1 MRPSGVRE
9 GALTLTCN
17 AQSVCVPSSAKHSQ
31 YMLVGVIPVHVMSI
45 IIKAMAESQALI
57 GQMCFAAGACR
68 FIVVVGLCAWP
79 KR

>member
-1 MRPSGVRE
+1 
-9 GALTLTCN
+9 
-17 AQSVCVPSSAKHSQ
+17 
-31 YMLVGVIPVHVMSI
+31 MLVGVIPVHVMSI
-45 IIKAMAESQALI
+45 IIKTMAESQALI